1 MRENIGPF
9 PDKKSV
15 PITVILY
22 GRTMNAAALLDTR
35 STAAEFIGDIV
46 RAHFANDN
54 SGLKRVARIVR
65 RGERTAEGYWQGKSA
80 PGVPEFLRLAQEVP
94 ELRAAVAALLQL
106 DINRDP
112 RALAIIDYVERV
124 LAVKGPE

>member
-9 PDKKSV
+9 PDKKSAS
-15 PITVILY
+15 ITVILY

-35 STAAEFIGDIV
+35 STAAEFIGEIV
-46 RAHFANDN
+46 RSHFANDN

-80 PGVPEFLRLAQEVP
+80 PGVPEFLRIAQEVP
-94 ELRAAVAALLQL
+94 ELRAAIAALLQL

-112 RALAIIDYVERV
+112 RALAIMDYASAS
-124 LAVKGPE
+124 LL